1 MTQEHHPSLFVRRD
15 ESNKPFQS
23 EATQPLLASINM
35 SHGTPYIQA
44 RRAKRAV
51 QIKDIAGDALVTGAK
66 DDRVE
71 IAD

>member
-1 MTQEHHPSLFVRRD
+1 
-15 ESNKPFQS
+15 
-23 EATQPLLASINM
+23 M

-44 RRAKRAV
+44 RRAKQAV

>member
-1 MTQEHHPSLFVRRD
+1 
-15 ESNKPFQS
+15 
-23 EATQPLLASINM
+23 M